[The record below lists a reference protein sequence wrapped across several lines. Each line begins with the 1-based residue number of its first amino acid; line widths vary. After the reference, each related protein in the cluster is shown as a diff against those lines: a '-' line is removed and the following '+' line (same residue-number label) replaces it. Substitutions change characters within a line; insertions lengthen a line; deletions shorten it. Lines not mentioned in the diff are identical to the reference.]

1 MPKFNPNPT
10 PLEKARR
17 AAGLTRLQLAEKSGV
32 NARTIKGYEQRM
44 RNINNAPV
52 VLVLDLADAIG
63 VPPRSILNGRGEPD
77 A

>member
-1 MPKFNPNPT
+1 MPRYNPNPT
-10 PLEKARR
+10 PLEQARR
-17 AAGLTRLQLAEKSGV
+17 AAGLTRVKLAEKSGV

-44 RNINNAPV
+44 RNINNAPA

-63 VPPRSILNGRGEPD
+63 VPPRSILNTSDPE